1 MQFKMKDVI
10 IYFRNVMQIGQMT
23 FMGLVFAIKDISW
36 IELGAKVRN
45 INAERKLF
53 GESHE
58 LYPSRRKEIKR
69 VHRTKSEVFH

>member
-1 MQFKMKDVI
+1 M
-10 IYFRNVMQIGQMT
+10 
-23 FMGLVFAIKDISW
+23 
-36 IELGAKVRN
+36 ELAVKVRN

-69 VHRTKSEVFH
+69 FQCTKNEVFR